1 MVLVAIGPKKALRLA
16 IEYPSV
22 YLTPLLTPFTFGP
35 VNLRNDGSGCCKIFL
50 PISCGFC
57 KKERFCNC
65 DYQNQCCLPN
75 QCACNCNET
84 KMMHLSFKHTYIN
97 VFLMALGSF
106 LTMLYLDVLH
116 EKKPEGVD
124 FSAFEKTPIHEFLY
138 IFPPFILLMI
148 MTFQLLE
155 NRTYYCPKFC
165 LPFTVREKYSNSQQ
179 NQKQKIEML
188 EIDMELTDSV

>member
-35 VNLRNDGSGCCKIFL
+35 VNLRNDGSGCCK
-50 PISCGFC
+50 
-57 KKERFCNC
+57 KERFCGSDC
-65 DYQNQCCLPN
+65 QNQCCLPN
-75 QCACNCNET
+75 QCACNCNDT

-106 LTMLYLDVLH
+106 LTMFYLDILH
-116 EKKPEGVD
+116 EKKPEEVD

-148 MTFQLLE
+148 MTFQVLE
-155 NRTYYCPKFC
+155 NRTYYCPMFC

-179 NQKQKIEML
+179 NQKIEML